1 MAISVPPMFM
11 DRYMALSDK
20 QRLQFDMQYQSE
32 AKDPTSALICSLFGV
47 FHFYMGQIGL
57 GIVLIVTA
65 GGCGIWSI
73 IVLIG
78 AKKAAEQHNL
88 TVAQRMFATMS

>member
-1 MAISVPPMFM
+1 
-11 DRYMALSDK
+11 MALSDK

-32 AKDPTSALICSLFGV
+32 AKDPTIALICSLFGV

-57 GIVLIVTA
+57 GIVMIVT
-65 GGCGIWSI
+65 GWGCGIWGI

-88 TVAQRMFATMS
+88 ALTQRLFATMS